1 MCQYPPPL
9 NCTRRGTNMPD
20 YVSSVRSCAGPVLG
34 LWHCARS
41 MVFPAPLLSVA
52 GCCFGQGLTGFVQP
66 KFQSSCAPWGVA
78 RAPWCPAPYRYQK
91 LLLTLPQGPD
101 PVHCVHVERLVS
113 LLFEE
118 PEQFFSMVATYH
130 G

>member
-1 MCQYPPPL
+1 VALCSL
-9 NCTRRGTNMPD
+9 SGVSCSTAFSRR
-20 YVSSVRSCAGPVLG
+20 
-34 LWHCARS
+34 
-41 MVFPAPLLSVA
+41 LLPRA
-52 GCCFGQGLTGFVQP
+52 GFVQP
-66 KFQSSCAPWGVA
+66 KFQSS
-78 RAPWCPAPYRYQK
+78 RAPWRVALVYPGVLPWCTLVYPGVPWCTAPYRYQK
-91 LLLTLPQGPD
+91 LLLTLPRGPD